1 MPRNK
6 VKLAYIENDAAR
18 KATFNR
24 RKKGMLKKVNELSTL
39 CGVEACVV
47 IYPSTSNSQPEAWPS
62 TATAHRM
69 FSDFKALPAAEQSNR
84 TMTQED
90 LIRLRIAKAEE
101 QLKKVNEENRKMEL
115 TQIMFQILDGKSLN
129 SVKKEDLNDLCML
142 IDQNLHG
149 IDIRLQ
155 MLNEPHIL

>member
-1 MPRNK
+1 M
-6 VKLAYIENDAAR
+6 
-18 KATFNR
+18 
-24 RKKGMLKKVNELSTL
+24 
-39 CGVEACVV
+39 
-47 IYPSTSNSQPEAWPS
+47 YPSTSNSQPEAWPS

-69 FSDFKALPAAEQSNR
+69 FSNFKALPAAEQSNR

-101 QLKKVNEENRKMEL
+101 QLKKVHEENRRMEL
-115 TQIMFQILDGKSLN
+115 TQIMFQILGGKGLN
-129 SVKKEDLNDLCML
+129 TVKKEDLNDLCML
-142 IDQNLHG
+142 IDQNLHS